1 MSDPMIA
8 LSMLGLFIC
17 FIFLGFPIAFTLMA
31 MGILFGLYAYHVPA
45 QSLLDNKIFYLFTQN
60 TFSVMNNDV
69 LISIP
74 LFLFMGYII
83 ERANILDKL
92 FLSLQV
98 SLRKVPGSMAVAALV
113 TCALFATATGI
124 VGAVVTLMGLL
135 ALPSMLKAGYDQKL
149 ATGVIA
155 AGGTLGILIPPSIM
169 LIVYAAT
176 AGVSV
181 VKLYAAAMVPGIL
194 LASLYLVYVVARVV
208 INPSLAPK
216 PKHADDVGFW
226 ESTKLLVTAFLPLA
240 LLILAVLGSILFGLA
255 TPSEAAAMGSLG
267 GIILAVVYRAFT
279 WDRLREAVFL
289 TAKTSAMVCYLFVG
303 SWTFSSVF
311 SYLGG
316 ESVVKEFIMSMDL
329 NTVQFLLLTQVIIF
343 ILGWP
348 LEWSE
353 IIIIFVPIFL
363 PLLEH
368 FNVDPLLFGV
378 LIAVNLQTSF
388 LTPPMAM
395 SAYYLKGIAPPEVQL
410 WTIFKGCFPFLGM
423 VFVTLALLYIQPALV
438 SWLPERMYDQ
448 PQSTQ
453 VSPAAS
459 SNAEEAKPADG
470 SVMDPNFLA
479 ADPVKK

>member
-1 MSDPMIA
+1 MSDPAVA
-8 LSMLGLFIC
+8 LMMLGIFIIC
-17 FIFLGFPIAFTLMA
+17 IFLGFPIAFTLMA
-31 MGILFGLYAYHVPA
+31 MGILFGLYAYYDPS
-45 QSLLDNKIFYLFTQN
+45 QSLLESKIFYLFTQN

-83 ERANILDKL
+83 ERANILDRL
-92 FLSLQV
+92 FLSLQT
-98 SLRKVPGSMAVAALV
+98 SLRHVPGSMAVAALV

-149 ATGVIA
+149 STGVIA

-181 VKLYAAAMVPGIL
+181 VKLYAAAMVPGFL
-194 LASLYLVYVVARVV
+194 LAGLYLLYVISRVV
-208 INPSLAPK
+208 INPALAPK
-216 PKHADDVGFW
+216 PKLTEEIGFIA
-226 ESTKLLVTAFLPLA
+226 SVQLLVTAFLPLA

-267 GIILAVVYRAFT
+267 GIVLAIAYRAFT

-316 ESVVKEFIMSMDL
+316 ESVVKSFILSMDL
-329 NTVQFLLLTQVIIF
+329 NTWQFLLLTQLIIF
-343 ILGWP
+343 VLGWP

-368 FNVDPLLFGV
+368 FGVDPLLFGV

-395 SAYYLKGIAPPEVQL
+395 SAYYLKGIAPKEVEL

-423 VFVTLALLYIQPALV
+423 VFITIALLYIQPKIV
-438 SWLPERMYDQ
+438 TWLPDLMYDPAHAKQ
-448 PQSTQ
+448 TQ
-453 VSPAAS
+453 DKQDPD
-459 SNAEEAKPADG
+459 DG
-470 SVMDPNFLA
+470 SVMDPRFLGGPEPKTP
-479 ADPVKK
+479 DK

>member
-1 MSDPMIA
+1 MSDPFIA
-8 LSMLGLFIC
+8 LLMLGLFIV

-31 MGILFGLYAYHVPA
+31 MGMMFGLYAYHQPG
-45 QSLLDNKIFYLFTQN
+45 QGIFDNNIFYLFTQN

-83 ERANILDKL
+83 ERANILDRL
-92 FLSLQV
+92 FYSLQV
-98 SLRKVPGSMAVAALV
+98 SLRFLPGSMALAALI

-135 ALPSMLKAGYDQKL
+135 ALPAMLKAGYDQKL

-181 VKLYAAAMVPGIL
+181 VKLYAAAMVPGFL
-194 LASLYLVYVVARVV
+194 LASLYIIYVFGRVV
-208 INPSLAPK
+208 LNPQLAPK
-216 PKHADDVGFW
+216 HQSEEKTNLFQAFY
-226 ESTKLLVTAFLPLA
+226 LVLTAFLPLA
-240 LLILAVLGSILFGLA
+240 ALILMVLGSILFGLA
-255 TPSEAAAMGSLG
+255 TPSEAAAMGALG
-267 GIILAVVYRAFT
+267 GILLAVVYRAFS
-279 WDRLREAVFL
+279 WDRLKDAVYL
-289 TAKTSAMVCYLFVG
+289 TAKTTAMVCYLFVG

-316 ESVVKEFIMSMDL
+316 ETVVKDFMLSMDL
-329 NTVQFLLLTQVIIF
+329 TTIQFLILTQIIIF

-368 FNVDPLLFGV
+368 FGVDPMLFGI

-395 SAYYLKGIAPPEVQL
+395 SAYYLKGIAPKEVEL
-410 WTIFKGCFPFLGM
+410 WTIFKGCFPFLAM
-423 VFVTLALLYIQPALV
+423 VLITIVLIYVQPKLV
-438 SWLPERMYDQ
+438 SWLPDIMYD
-448 PQSTQ
+448 
-453 VSPAAS
+453 VSDV
-459 SNAEEAKPADG
+459 EETAPSEEEEG
-470 SVMDPNFLA
+470 SVMDPKFLA
-479 ADPVKK
+479 APPANK

>member
-1 MSDPMIA
+1 MSGPVLA
-8 LSMLGLFIC
+8 LVMLGLFIV
-17 FIFLGFPIAFTLMA
+17 FIFLGFPIAFTLMG
-31 MGILFGLYAYHVPA
+31 MGLMFGFYAYYQPA
-45 QSLLDNKIFYLFTQN
+45 QPFFENNIFYLFTQN
-60 TFSVMNNDV
+60 TFSIMNNDV

-83 ERANILDKL
+83 ERANILDNL

-98 SLRKVPGSMAVAALV
+98 ALRHIPGSMAVAALI

-135 ALPSMLKAGYDQKL
+135 ALPPMLKAGYDEKL

-181 VKLYAAAMVPGIL
+181 VKLYAAAMIPGML
-194 LASLYLVYVVARVV
+194 LAGLYLVYIIVRVV
-208 INPSLAPK
+208 INPKLAPK
-216 PKHADDVGFW
+216 PKDIDQIGFVKA
-226 ESTKLLVTAFLPLA
+226 TYMVVTAFLPLA
-240 LLILAVLGSILFGLA
+240 ALILTVLGSILFGLA

-267 GIILAVVYRAFT
+267 GILLAVVYRAFT
-279 WDRLREAVFL
+279 WERLREAVFL

-303 SWTFSSVF
+303 SWTFSSIF

-316 ESVVKEFIMSMDL
+316 ESVVKDFMLSMDF
-329 NTVQFLLLTQVIIF
+329 NTLQFLIVAQLIIF

-368 FNVDPLLFGV
+368 FQVDPILFGI

-395 SAYYLKGIAPPEVQL
+395 SAYYLKGIAPPHVQL

-423 VFVTLALLYIQPALV
+423 VLLTIVLIYVQPTLV
-438 SWLPERMYDQ
+438 SWLPDKMYNNDTSVQ
-448 PQSTQ
+448 QAPVPS
-453 VSPAAS
+453 
-459 SNAEEAKPADG
+459 DG
-470 SVMDPNFLA
+470 SVMDPSFL
-479 ADPVKK
+479 K